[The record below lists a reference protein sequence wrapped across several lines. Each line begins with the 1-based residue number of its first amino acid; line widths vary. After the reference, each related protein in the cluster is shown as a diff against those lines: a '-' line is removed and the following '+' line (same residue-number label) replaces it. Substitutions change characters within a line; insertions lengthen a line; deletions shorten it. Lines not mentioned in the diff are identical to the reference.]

1 MPLSCCHS
9 HPRSTNDSWCSGSRR
24 KSHVLSCKNM
34 LQTESEHDP
43 TTPQPHS
50 LTAWARALEPG
61 VRVSYGGLAS
71 YHGQTDV
78 LTNLT
83 CSNVVPVHSNQHLC
97 GEKSEKKN
105 VSQKKCVAEF
115 ENRPAPHQAGDHNA
129 SATIDGTKPRSTPLT
144 PPHSLAETMLPSPV
158 AAKYLSISILI
169 FGSWTRSR
177 YIYC

>member
-1 MPLSCCHS
+1 MIP
-9 HPRSTNDSWCSGSRR
+9 G
-24 KSHVLSCKNM
+24 VLGLGERVMSYPASNM
-34 LQTESEHDP
+34 LQTEREHDP

-61 VRVSYGGLAS
+61 VCVSYGGLAS

-97 GEKSEKKN
+97 G
-105 VSQKKCVAEF
+105 